1 MLAVYIAL
9 ITTCHKMTVAIVSEK
24 RFADADGSSFRPLIQ
39 SEGLKANGFTNFK
52 LFDIN
57 SLNNLNESD
66 YSIIHAHQRTG
77 LQFDNY
83 LVDLH
88 GIFTRQFEDAIT
100 RYSFIKREALRLLKL
115 HSIEKMQNLLLK
127 RAKGIICAGESIE
140 EYVKAF
146 GTTYL
151 VRNCVKLN
159 SYEDCYYS
167 STKVCVCGPFLKTY
181 QNYHQLK
188 YVLAVAKKL
197 PKISLVLIGKIEVE
211 DQDILN
217 RFSNVKMLGYVND
230 FVEQLRD
237 CSILF
242 APYPFYSSQGGA
254 KTKLIEAGACGMPIV
269 ASPYAT
275 CDFRSD
281 DAWVGTDT
289 KKLMEGLLYF
299 SESESNRKYVGQKI
313 KSAISEYHNYLV
325 ETKKLIQVYKE
336 MKG

>member
-1 MLAVYIAL
+1 MPTVYIAL

-39 SEGLKANGFTNFK
+39 SEGLRANGFTDFK

-57 SLNNLNESD
+57 SLNNMNEGD

-88 GIFTRQFEDAIT
+88 GVFTRQFKDAIT
-100 RYSFIKREALRLLKL
+100 RYSFVKRQALQILKL
-115 HSIEKMQNLLLK
+115 PSIEKMQNILLK

-140 EYVKAF
+140 EYAKAF

-159 SYEDCYYS
+159 SYKDCDYAPS
-167 STKVCVCGPFLKTY
+167 EVCVCGPFLKTY

-188 YVLAVAKKL
+188 YVLEVAKKL
-197 PKISLVLIGKIEVE
+197 PKLSFVLIGKIEYE
-211 DQDILN
+211 DQNMLN
-217 RFSNVKMLGYVND
+217 RFNNIKTLGYVNN
-230 FVEQLRD
+230 FIEQLRT

-242 APYPFYSSQGGA
+242 TPYPSYSSQGGA

-269 ASPYAT
+269 ATPYAT

-281 DAWVGTDT
+281 DVLVGTDI
-289 KKLMEGLLYF
+289 KKLSEGLLYF
-299 SESESNRKYVGQKI
+299 AESESNRKHIGQKI
-313 KSAISEYHNYLV
+313 KLSISEYHNYLV
-325 ETKKLIQVYKE
+325 ETRKLIQLYKE
-336 MKG
+336 IEG